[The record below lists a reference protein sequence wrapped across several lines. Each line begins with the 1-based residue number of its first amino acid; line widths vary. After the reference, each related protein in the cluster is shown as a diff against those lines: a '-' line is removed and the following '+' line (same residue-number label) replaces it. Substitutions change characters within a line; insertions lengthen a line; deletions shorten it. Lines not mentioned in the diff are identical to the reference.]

1 MDPRKRQQGKRQ
13 QGNIQSKN
21 PAVLESGLLE
31 KRSVGEI
38 LKRQNGI
45 SVDNIFRRNM
55 AEAFLIRSAIYPS
68 FPSVVTNQLAFAS
81 L

>member
-1 MDPRKRQQGKRQ
+1 METRKRQQGKRQ

-38 LKRQNGI
+38 LKSQNGI
-45 SVDNIFRRNM
+45 SVDNIFRRNS

-68 FPSVVTNQLAFAS
+68 VLSVVTNQLAFAC

>member
-1 MDPRKRQQGKRQ
+1 MDPRKRQ

-45 SVDNIFRRNM
+45 SVDIFRRNM

-68 FPSVVTNQLAFAS
+68 FLSVVTNQLAFAS

>member
-1 MDPRKRQQGKRQ
+1 METGKRQ

-45 SVDNIFRRNM
+45 SVDIFRRNM

-68 FPSVVTNQLAFAS
+68 FLSVVTNQLAFAS

>member
-1 MDPRKRQQGKRQ
+1 METGKRQ

-45 SVDNIFRRNM
+45 SVDIFRRNI

-68 FPSVVTNQLAFAS
+68 FLSVVTNQLAFAS

>member
-1 MDPRKRQQGKRQ
+1 METGKRQ

-45 SVDNIFRRNM
+45 SYDNIFRRNRM
-55 AEAFLIRSAIYPS
+55 EAYLRRSAIYLS
-68 FPSVVTNQLAFAS
+68 FLSVVTNQPAFAS
-81 L
+81 V

>member
-1 MDPRKRQQGKRQ
+1 METRKRQQGKRP

-38 LKRQNGI
+38 LKSQNGI
-45 SVDNIFRRNM
+45 SVDNIFRRNS

-68 FPSVVTNQLAFAS
+68 FLSVVTNQLAFAC

>member
-1 MDPRKRQQGKRQ
+1 METGKRQQGKRQ

-45 SVDNIFRRNM
+45 SVDIFRRNM

-68 FPSVVTNQLAFAS
+68 FLSVVTNQLAFAS

>member
-45 SVDNIFRRNM
+45 SVDIFRRNI

-68 FPSVVTNQLAFAS
+68 FLSVVTNQLAFAS